1 MSRADIEKIR
11 GLDDGM
17 HDYSKEYIVSKSKNG
32 ITFFATDRCR
42 CPKIFYVRKP
52 TEAEIKLSKAE
63 VDYVSANVDVD
74 DDDIIGIMYRDN
86 NPASSSLLLT
96 DDELVTAVAK
106 SSDDDNDNDEDD
118 NDGCLDFL
126 YPKDVR
132 RIIQDFLKLSNSIIC
147 SPFCTTAS
155 QGYCIGCMTL

>member
-17 HDYSKEYIVSKSKNG
+17 YDYSKEYVVSKTKNG

-42 CPKIFYVRKP
+42 CPRIFYVRKP
-52 TEAEIKLSKAE
+52 TEREIKLSKAE

-74 DDDIIGIMYRDN
+74 DDDIVGIMYRDD
-86 NPASSSLLLT
+86 NPASSSLT
-96 DDELVTAVAK
+96 DDKLVTAVAK
-106 SSDDDNDNDEDD
+106 SSDDDDDENDN

-126 YPKDVR
+126 YPKDLR
-132 RIIQDFLKLSNSIIC
+132 LIIQEFLKLGNAVIC
-147 SPFCTTAS
+147 SPFCTMDS
-155 QGYCIGCMTL
+155 QGYCIGCMTF